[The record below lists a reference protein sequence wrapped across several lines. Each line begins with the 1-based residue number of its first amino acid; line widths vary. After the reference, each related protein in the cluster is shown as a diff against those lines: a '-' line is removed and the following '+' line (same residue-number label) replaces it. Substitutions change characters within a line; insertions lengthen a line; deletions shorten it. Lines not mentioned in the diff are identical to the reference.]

1 MIKLDEETTK
11 REVYD
16 SYENDSEYKESVN
29 KFVKLI
35 ETKPDFLEIEETE
48 TAMETRVAD
57 ICYTKGFHDGMQ
69 HILKAMAGQRVI
81 SL

>member
-1 MIKLDEETTK
+1 MIKLSDETTK
-11 REVYD
+11 KEVYD

-29 KFVKLI
+29 KFIKLI
-35 ETKPDFLEIEETE
+35 ENKPDYLDIEGTE
-48 TAMETRVAD
+48 TSIETRVAN